1 MTDWSNLNLTAKSRK
16 TLETVLDA
24 SRGDYQK
31 TTQGLD
37 EYADTLASEL
47 FDFDHPDK
55 SLALTDPDSII
66 DAARNLV
73 EVAQEAAD
81 NRYGVQR
88 QAWQQAA
95 GREFPEYALPDREDW
110 TRVMWDVQKGFS
122 NTDYNGLTYRQVMA
136 GKARSGV
143 TIMDL
148 LPKTAGMSIDDMQ
161 QAYADFFRS
170 MSVHA
175 AQRRQMAN
183 ISNDP
188 TRPRW
193 ARVPRGSVTCA
204 FCTMLAGRGFV
215 YTSEEAAGGGLGNRY
230 HNHCDC
236 EPVPSWGEAKLSGY
250 DPGKLDALY
259 QQAKAQA
266 PDGSGYRDILAK
278 MRSDG
283 KVSDSPGAPAA
294 GGGNPPQPPKATA
307 SANGS
312 AAVYSVLDG
321 DQRDSLL
328 GMLESAEGDSK
339 RLYLANEGT
348 FNVPKVIHGSGT
360 SYYSPDTDTVT
371 INLDTVFGLNSD
383 IPKPVGDTWFHEF
396 GHNIDHRLGSSPGS
410 TYSFE
415 YRNGAFPAS
424 LMDEASSR
432 IREARKQYAD
442 IVSAAIHDN
451 DKSMLS
457 AMVRRGLI
465 TEDDYYD
472 IRAGAMRAERIK
484 ELCKASTPKA
494 RKLLEARLSSLP
506 PDTTVAASDIMNGAT
521 FGKVR
526 GGWIHNGRGYWDP
539 SGRHLATEAFAELF
553 AAHISTP
560 QAWGTAV
567 DYFPESC
574 ALFETMLR
582 EAL

>member
-1 MTDWSNLNLTAKSRK
+1 MTDWSNLSLTAKSRK

-24 SRGDYQK
+24 SRTDYQQ
-31 TTQGLD
+31 TMQGVSD
-37 EYADTLASEL
+37 YVDTLVGDL
-47 FDFDHPDK
+47 FDFDYPDK
-55 SLALTDPDSII
+55 SLALTDPDAIV

-73 EVAQEAAD
+73 EVAQTAAD

-88 QAWQQAA
+88 QAWQHAA

-110 TRVMWDVQKGFS
+110 TRVMWDVQKGFA

-170 MSVHA
+170 MAVHA

-183 ISNDP
+183 IANDP

-193 ARVPRGSVTCA
+193 ARVPRGRVTCA

-215 YTSEEAAGGGLGNRY
+215 YTSEEAAGGGLGNVY
-230 HNHCDC
+230 HAHCNC
-236 EPVPSWGEAKLSGY
+236 EPVPTWGEAKLTGY
-250 DPGKLDALY
+250 DPDKLDAIY

-278 MRSDG
+278 MRSSG
-283 KVSDSPGAPAA
+283 KVSDKITSLFKTRKKTSMVS
-294 GGGNPPQPPKATA
+294 NPDAV
-307 SANGS
+307 
-312 AAVYSVLDG
+312 VYSVLDH
-321 DQRDSLL
+321 DQYTTIAKIV
-328 GMLESAEGDSK
+328 ESADGPAK
-339 RLYLANEGT
+339 QLYLANEST
-348 FNVPKVIHGSGT
+348 FKVPNVVHGADISFYRPG
-360 SYYSPDTDTVT
+360 DDTVT
-371 INLDTVFGLNSD
+371 INLDTVFALNEEN
-383 IPKPVGDTWFHEF
+383 PKPIGDTWFHEF
-396 GHNIDHRLGSSPGS
+396 GHNIDHRLSSSES
-410 TYSFE
+410 TYSLE
-415 YRNGAFPAS
+415 YQHGAFPAS
-424 LMDEASSR
+424 LMDEASTR
-432 IREARKQYAD
+432 IRETRERYSD
-442 IVSAAIHDN
+442 IVSSAINDR

-457 AMVRRGLI
+457 AMAGKGVI
-465 TEDDYYD
+465 TEIDYWD
-472 IRAGAMRAERIK
+472 VQDGTISNERIE
-484 ELCKASTPKA
+484 ELCKPSLPKA
-494 RKLLEARLSSLP
+494 RKLVAAQLSALP
-506 PDTTVAASDIMNGAT
+506 LDTTVAVSDIMNGAT

-526 GGWIHNGRGYWDP
+526 DGWFHPGVDYWDP
-539 SGRHLATEAFAELF
+539 SGRHLATEAFAEMF

-574 ALFETMLR
+574 AMFETMLR